1 MPKPVKT
8 PTAGTKTAIVTLVA
22 LCGVATSAFAQ
33 DPSEV
38 VNNQVQVGDVFS
50 QGTLNVVTVEE
61 GVTQSTSATGNSVQA
76 YGDRTD
82 MAVTSNQ
89 TLVGSVIAQTV
100 VNVDSNLGADSAIST
115 TALGNTADVGINQA
129 TVTGVLTQTATFS
142 DNITARTQIEGDLAQ
157 AGDITAATT
166 AIANNATL
174 GLTNG
179 AAGVR
184 VNQTSGADVLADGG
198 AVMQYV
204 SGTSAVSGVAV
215 GNNIS
220 AVGDT
225 ASAQRLA
232 IGQTNDG
239 ALVQAS
245 KFTAYGNVQ
254 EAITNTTAAGNSAN
268 VFNEGPLLDV
278 TNQQVNNAYVRSQSE
293 SSAYQ
298 FGAAQVSAYGAGNTA
313 VAGNSG
319 EALVL
324 DNTQWNGVGGVEV
337 IASFQGVDGYDSYT
351 QAVAV
356 GNDVTG
362 YACSDCTGTMAVNNS
377 QTNNGDVSSTA
388 TNNVGAQGGRSV
400 VGVSTATGNNASF
413 YVTRP
418 GN

>member
-1 MPKPVKT
+1 
-8 PTAGTKTAIVTLVA
+8 VTLVA

-38 VNNQVQVGDVFS
+38 INNQVQVGDVFS

-100 VNVDSNLGADSAIST
+100 VNVDSNLGADSAVAT

-166 AIANNATL
+166 AIANNANL

-204 SGTSAVSGVAV
+204 SGTSAISGVAV

-319 EALVL
+319 EELVL

-362 YACSDCTGTMAVNNS
+362 YACSDCTGTMSVDNR

>member
-1 MPKPVKT
+1 M
-8 PTAGTKTAIVTLVA
+8 
-22 LCGVATSAFAQ
+22 LCGAVTSASSSIAWGQ
-33 DPSEV
+33 SPV
-38 VNNQVQVGDVFS
+38 VNNQVQNGDVFS
-50 QGTLNVVTVEE
+50 QGTLNIVTVED
-61 GVTQSTSATGNSVQA
+61 GAQQSTTATGNSVQA

-82 MAVTSNQ
+82 MSVTSNQ
-89 TLVGSVIAQTV
+89 TMVGSVIGQTV
-100 VNVDSNLGADSAIST
+100 VNVASDLGADTAVST
-115 TALGNTADVGINQA
+115 TALGNTADIGINQA
-129 TVTGVLTQTATFS
+129 TMTGVVTQTATFA

-157 AGDITAATT
+157 AGDITAAST
-166 AIANNATL
+166 AIANNANL

-184 VNQTSGADVLADGG
+184 VNQNSNAEVLADGG

-204 SGTSAVSGVAV
+204 SGTSAISGVAV

-220 AVGDT
+220 SVGDT
-225 ASAQRLA
+225 TSAQRLA
-232 IGQTNDG
+232 LGQTNGG

-254 EAITNTTAAGNSAN
+254 TAITSTTAAGNSAN

-278 TNQQVNNAYVRSQSE
+278 TSQQVNSAYVRSQAD

-298 FGAAQVSAYGAGNTA
+298 FGSATVNAYGAGNTA
-313 VAGNSG
+313 VAGNTG

-337 IASFQGVDGYDSYT
+337 IATFTGADGYDSYT

-362 YACSDCTGTMAVNNS
+362 YACSDCTGSMSVNNT
-377 QTNNGDVSSTA
+377 QTNNGDVSSTS
-388 TNNVGAQGGRSV
+388 TNSVGAQGGRSV

>member
-1 MPKPVKT
+1 MVM
-8 PTAGTKTAIVTLVA
+8 LVA
-22 LCGVATSAFAQ
+22 LCGAATSAAPLSSAWAQ
-33 DPSEV
+33 SPV
-38 VNNQVQVGDVFS
+38 VNNQVQNGDVFS
-50 QGTLNVVTVEE
+50 QGTLNIVTVEE
-61 GVTQSTSATGNSVQA
+61 GAQQSTTATGNSVQA

-89 TLVGSVIAQTV
+89 TMVGSVIAQTV
-100 VNVDSNLGADSAIST
+100 VNVDANLGADTAVST
-115 TALGNTADVGINQA
+115 MALGNTADIGINEA
-129 TVTGVLTQTATFS
+129 TMTGVITQTATFA
-142 DNITARTQIEGDLAQ
+142 DEITARTQIEGDLAQ

-166 AIANNATL
+166 AISNNATL

-179 AAGVR
+179 SAGVR
-184 VNQTSGADVLADGG
+184 VNQTSAADVLADGG

-204 SGTSAVSGVAV
+204 SGTSAISGVAV

-220 AVGDT
+220 SVGDT

-232 IGQTNDG
+232 LGQTNDG

-254 EAITNTTAAGNSAN
+254 TAITSTTAAGNSAN

-278 TNQQVNNAYVRSQSE
+278 TSQQVNNAYVRSQAE

-298 FGAAQVSAYGAGNTA
+298 FGSASVNAYGAGNTA

-319 EALVL
+319 ETLVL

-337 IASFQGVDGYDSYT
+337 LATFTGTDGYDSYT

-362 YACSDCTGTMAVNNS
+362 YACSDCTGTMSVNNT

-388 TNNVGAQGGRSV
+388 TNSVGNQGGRSI

>member
-1 MPKPVKT
+1 M
-8 PTAGTKTAIVTLVA
+8 TLAA
-22 LCGVATSAFAQ
+22 LCGVATSGIAGAAWAQ
-33 DPSEV
+33 PSEV
-38 VNNQVQVGDVFS
+38 INNQVQAGDVFS
-50 QGTLNVVTVEE
+50 QGTLNIVTVEE
-61 GVTQSTSATGNSVQA
+61 GVTQDTSATGNSVQA
-76 YGDRTD
+76 YGDQTD

-89 TLVGSVIAQTV
+89 TLVGNVVAQSV
-100 VNVDSNLGADSAIST
+100 VNVDTSLGEDSAVST
-115 TALGNTADVGINQA
+115 TALGNTADIGINQA
-129 TVTGVLTQTATFS
+129 TVTGVITQAATFS
-142 DNITARTQIEGDLAQ
+142 DNITARTQIEGETAQ
-157 AGDITAATT
+157 AGDLTAAST

-204 SGTSAVSGVAV
+204 SGTSAISGVAV
-215 GNNIS
+215 GNNVS

-225 ASAQRLA
+225 TSAQRLA

-254 EAITNTTAAGNSAN
+254 TAITSTTAAGNSAN
-268 VFNEGPLLDV
+268 AFNQGPLLDV

-298 FGAAQVSAYGAGNTA
+298 FGSATVNAYGAGNTA
-313 VAGNSG
+313 VAGNTG
-319 EALVL
+319 DELVL
-324 DNTQWNGVGGVEV
+324 DNTQWNGAGGVEV
-337 IASFQGVDGYDSYT
+337 IATFSGTDGYDSYT

-362 YACSDCTGTMAVNNS
+362 YACSDCTGTMSVDNR
-377 QTNNGDVSSTA
+377 QTNNGDVSSTS
-388 TNNVGAQGGRSV
+388 TNTVGTQGGRSV
-400 VGVSTATGNNASF
+400 TGVSTATGNNASF

>member
-1 MPKPVKT
+1 MVM
-8 PTAGTKTAIVTLVA
+8 LVA
-22 LCGVATSAFAQ
+22 LCGAATSAFAQ
-33 DPSEV
+33 PSEV
-38 VNNQVQVGDVFS
+38 INNQVQAGDVFAT
-50 QGTLNVVTVEE
+50 GTLNIVTVEE
-61 GVTQSTSATGNSVQA
+61 GAQQSTTATGNSMQA

-89 TLVGSVIAQTV
+89 TLVGNVIAQTV
-100 VNVDSNLGADSAIST
+100 VNVDTSLGDDTAIST
-115 TALGNTADVGINQA
+115 MALGNTADVGINAA
-129 TVTGVLTQTATFS
+129 TLTGVITQAATFS

-166 AIANNATL
+166 AISNNATI

-204 SGTSAVSGVAV
+204 SGTSAISGVAV

-220 AVGDT
+220 SVGDT
-225 ASAQRLA
+225 TSAQRLA
-232 IGQTNDG
+232 LGQTNDG

-254 EAITNTTAAGNSAN
+254 SALTSTTAAGNSAN

-278 TNQQVNNAYVRSQSE
+278 TSQQVNNAYVRSQAE

-298 FGAAQVSAYGAGNTA
+298 FGSASVNAYGAGNTA

-337 IASFQGVDGYDSYT
+337 IATFSGTDGYDSYT

-362 YACSDCTGTMAVNNS
+362 YACSDCTGTMSVDNR
-377 QTNNGDVSSTA
+377 QTNNGDVSSSS
-388 TNNVGAQGGRSV
+388 TNTVGNQGGRSI

>member
-1 MPKPVKT
+1 M
-8 PTAGTKTAIVTLVA
+8 AMLVA
-22 LCGVATSAFAQ
+22 LCGVATSALPTGAWAQ
-33 DPSEV
+33 PSEV
-38 VNNQVQVGDVFS
+38 INNQVQAGDVFAT
-50 QGTLNVVTVEE
+50 GTLNVVTVEE

-89 TLVGSVIAQTV
+89 TLVGSVVAQTV
-100 VNVDSNLGADSAIST
+100 VNVEDNLGADSAIST
-115 TALGNTADVGINQA
+115 TALGNTADIGINEA
-129 TVTGVLTQTATFS
+129 TVTGVITQAATFS
-142 DNITARTQIEGDLAQ
+142 DNITARTQIEGETAQ

-166 AIANNATL
+166 AIANNTTL

-184 VNQTSGADVLADGG
+184 INQTSGADVLADGG
-198 AVMQYV
+198 AIMQYV
-204 SGTSAVSGVAV
+204 TGTSAISGVAV
-215 GNNIS
+215 GNNVS

-225 ASAQRLA
+225 SSAQRLA
-232 IGQTNDG
+232 IGQTNNG

-254 EAITNTTAAGNSAN
+254 EAITNTTAVGNSAN
-268 VFNEGPLLDV
+268 VFNQGPLLDV

-293 SSAYQ
+293 GSAYQ
-298 FGAAQVSAYGAGNTA
+298 YGAAQVSAYGAGNTA

-319 EALVL
+319 EELVL
-324 DNTQWNGVGGVEV
+324 NNTQWNGVGGVEV
-337 IASFQGVDGYDSYT
+337 IATFSGTDGYDSYT

-362 YACSDCTGTMAVNNS
+362 YACSDCTGTMSVDNR
-377 QTNNGDVSSTA
+377 QTNNGDVSSTS
-388 TNNVGAQGGRSV
+388 TNSVGALGGRSV

>member
-1 MPKPVKT
+1 MVM
-8 PTAGTKTAIVTLVA
+8 LVA
-22 LCGVATSAFAQ
+22 LCGAATSASAQ
-33 DPSEV
+33 SPV
-38 VNNQVQVGDVFS
+38 VNNQVQNGDIFA
-50 QGTLNVVTVEE
+50 QGTLNIVTVEE
-61 GVTQSTSATGNSVQA
+61 GAQQSTTATGNSVQA

-89 TLVGSVIAQTV
+89 TMVGSVIAQTV
-100 VNVDSNLGADSAIST
+100 VNVDASLGADTAVST
-115 TALGNTADVGINQA
+115 MALGNTADVGINQA
-129 TVTGVLTQTATFS
+129 TMTGVLTQTATFT

-166 AIANNATL
+166 AISNNATL

-184 VNQTSGADVLADGG
+184 VNQNSNADVLADGG

-204 SGTSAVSGVAV
+204 SGTSAISGVAV

-220 AVGDT
+220 SVGDT

-232 IGQTNDG
+232 LGQTNGG

-254 EAITNTTAAGNSAN
+254 SAITSTTAVGNSAN

-278 TNQQVNNAYVRSQSE
+278 TSQQVNNAYVRSQAE

-298 FGAAQVSAYGAGNTA
+298 FGSAAANAYGAGNTA

-324 DNTQWNGVGGVEV
+324 DNTQWNGTAGVEV
-337 IASFQGVDGYDSYT
+337 IATFTGTDGYDSYT

-362 YACSDCTGTMAVNNS
+362 YACSDCTGTMDVNNR
-377 QTNNGDVSSTA
+377 QTNNGDVSSAA
-388 TNNVGAQGGRSV
+388 TNSVGNQGGRSV

>member
-1 MPKPVKT
+1 M
-8 PTAGTKTAIVTLVA
+8 TLVA

-38 VNNQVQVGDVFS
+38 VNNQVQAGDVFS

-129 TVTGVLTQTATFS
+129 TVTGVLTQAATFS

-166 AIANNATL
+166 AIANNANL

-204 SGTSAVSGVAV
+204 SGTSAISGVAV
-215 GNNIS
+215 GNNVS

-319 EALVL
+319 EELVL

-337 IASFQGVDGYDSYT
+337 IASFSGTDGYDSYT

-362 YACSDCTGTMAVNNS
+362 YACSDCTGTMSVDNR

>member
-1 MPKPVKT
+1 MVM
-8 PTAGTKTAIVTLVA
+8 LVA
-22 LCGVATSAFAQ
+22 LCGAATSALAQ
-33 DPSEV
+33 DPSSV
-38 VNNQVQVGDVFS
+38 INNQVQADDVFA
-50 QGTLNVVTVEE
+50 QGTLNIVTVEE
-61 GVTQSTSATGNSVQA
+61 GAQQSTTATGNSVQA

-100 VNVDSNLGADSAIST
+100 INVDSSLGSDTAVST
-115 TALGNTADVGINQA
+115 TALGNTADIGINQA
-129 TVTGVLTQTATFS
+129 TMTGVVTQTATFADS
-142 DNITARTQIEGDLAQ
+142 ITARTQIEGDLAQ

-184 VNQTSGADVLADGG
+184 VNQTSAADVLADGG

-204 SGTSAVSGVAV
+204 SGTSAISGVAV

-225 ASAQRLA
+225 TSAQRLA
-232 IGQTNDG
+232 FGQTNNG
-239 ALVQAS
+239 ARVQAS
-245 KFTAYGNVQ
+245 KFTAYGNAQ
-254 EAITNTTAAGNSAN
+254 TAITSTTAAGNSATA
-268 VFNEGPLLDV
+268 FNEGPLLDV
-278 TNQQVNNAYVRSQSE
+278 TSQQVNNAYVRSQAE

-298 FGAAQVSAYGAGNTA
+298 FGSATVNAYGAGNTA

-337 IASFQGVDGYDSYT
+337 IATFSGADGYDSYT

-362 YACSDCTGTMAVNNS
+362 YACSDCTGTMGVTNT
-377 QTNNGDVSSTA
+377 QTNNGDVSSSA
-388 TNNVGAQGGRSV
+388 TNSVGAQGGRSV